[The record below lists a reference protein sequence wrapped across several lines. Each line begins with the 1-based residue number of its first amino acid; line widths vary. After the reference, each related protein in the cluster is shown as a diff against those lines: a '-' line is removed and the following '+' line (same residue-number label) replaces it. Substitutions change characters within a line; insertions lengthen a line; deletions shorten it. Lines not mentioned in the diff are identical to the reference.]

1 MSGRLAAYLRRRV
14 GLQILALL
22 AVLTAMMQLLEL
34 LDVTTDIL
42 ERGQGVGG
50 LLYYA
55 ALRAPAEL
63 ALALPLAVLLGSMTA
78 LNAMSRG
85 LEITAMRV
93 SGMSLL
99 RLLGC
104 LIPVLLVISIA
115 HAVLLQAVLPR
126 VEIELKQWWNATAP
140 AEPVTEPDEPTPPL
154 WAHTR
159 GGAVSID
166 TYSPDGRD
174 LQGVRLYAQENGLLT
189 SRLRAASAR
198 WNGQAWQLQDVTEL
212 RLDATGLQVIREDT
226 REWRTNLHPDEVL
239 RLGLPRPYLST
250 IMLADVIAGSRVGSQ
265 PLSYYQTALYRSFAA
280 PLGVFIMLLLALPT
294 AITPARGSGGG
305 AMLLALT
312 LGLGFLLIDGIVAAL
327 GSAGKFPPV
336 ATALTAPLLFTAIG
350 LWRLRSCES
359 L

>member
-1 MSGRLAAYLRRRV
+1 MRGRLGAYLRRRV
-14 GLQILALL
+14 AMQILALL

-55 ALRAPAEL
+55 ALRTPAEL
-63 ALALPLAVLLGSMTA
+63 ALALPLAVLLGAMTS
-78 LNAMSRG
+78 LNAMSRA
-85 LEITAMRV
+85 LEITAMRI
-93 SGMSLL
+93 SGMSLM
-99 RLLGC
+99 RLLGA
-104 LIPVLLVISIA
+104 LVPVLLVFSIA

-126 VEIELKQWWNATAP
+126 VEIELKEWWNATAP
-140 AEPVTEPDEPTPPL
+140 AEPVTQPEKPTPPL

-159 GGAVSID
+159 GGSVSID
-166 TYSPDGRD
+166 SYSPDGRQ
-174 LQGVRLYAQENGLLT
+174 LQGVRLYAQQAGHLT
-189 SRLRAASAR
+189 SRLRAARAH
-198 WNGQAWQLQDVTEL
+198 WDGEAWQLEDVTEL
-212 RLDATGLQVIREDT
+212 RVEATGVRRTHEET
-226 REWRTNLHPDEVL
+226 RVWQTNLHPDEVL

-250 IMLADVIAGSRVGSQ
+250 MMLADVIAGSRVGSQ

-294 AITPARGSGGG
+294 AITPARGTGGG

-312 LGLGFLLIDGIVAAL
+312 LGLGFLLFDGIVAAL
-327 GSAGKFPPV
+327 GSSGKFPPV
-336 ATALTAPLLFTAIG
+336 ATALTAPLLFTVIG
-350 LWRLRSCES
+350 LWRLRAVEH